1 MQIPVTE
8 IVVASLLSFAMISSD
23 SGSIAGVIK
32 VASSPAKAGE
42 QITGSWSSYSPTRY
56 GHSSVEFFANGIC
69 QFSFGANTALPCKW
83 REAENGQARIE
94 AAGNGKNEVFSA
106 SIAGDYMVV
115 KEPGRE
121 TSYVRTNSRA
131 AFQRQKM
138 AAGPSDHLIPRF
150 FESDQK

>member
-8 IVVASLLSFAMISSD
+8 IVVASLLSIAMISSD
-23 SGSIAGVIK
+23 SGSIVGVIK
-32 VASSPAKAGE
+32 IASPSVKTGNE
-42 QITGSWSSYSPTRY
+42 ITGNWSSYSPTRY
-56 GHSSVEFFANGIC
+56 GFSSVDFSANGTC
-69 QFSFGANTALPCKW
+69 QFNSSANDVLPCKW
-83 REAENGQARIE
+83 REAENGRARIE
-94 AAGNGKNEVFSA
+94 TTGSGKNEVFSA
-106 SIAGDYMVV
+106 SITGDYMVV

-138 AAGPSDHLIPRF
+138 AAGPTDQLIPRF